1 MNFPSSTALLCE
13 LQPPYIS
20 LYQPNLHISLDIT
33 PYLTKSPHIS
43 PYHLISHYITPY
55 LTISPYI
62 SLYHL
67 ISHYITPYLTIS
79 PHISLYHP
87 ISHYITPYLT
97 ISLYH
102 PISHYI
108 TPIPKS
114 HYITPY
120 LTISHPRMNLLQK
133 SGITDFHLKNLIA
146 KKLTELKCPEGEL
159 GQLKPKRK
167 LYCCTRLKY

>member
-13 LQPPYIS
+13 LQPPHIS
-20 LYQPNLHISLDIT
+20 LYHPNLHISLDIT
-33 PYLTKSPHIS
+33 PYLTKSPHMS
-43 PYHLISHYITPY
+43 PYHPISHYIP
-55 LTISPYI
+55 
-62 SLYHL
+62 
-67 ISHYITPYLTIS
+67 YITPYLTIS

-87 ISHYITPYLT
+87 ISHYITP
-97 ISLYH
+97 
-102 PISHYI
+102 
-108 TPIPKS
+108 IPTS